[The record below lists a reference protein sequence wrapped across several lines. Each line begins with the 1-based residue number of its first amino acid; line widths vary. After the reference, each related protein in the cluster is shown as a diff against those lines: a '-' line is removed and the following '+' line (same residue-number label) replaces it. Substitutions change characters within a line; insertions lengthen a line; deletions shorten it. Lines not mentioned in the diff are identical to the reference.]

1 MSQPA
6 NAIPFVDLKAQYNS
20 IRTEIDAAIKGVLD
34 HAMFVLGPDVKSF
47 EEDFARFTQTRYAL
61 GISNGLD
68 ALRIALAAV
77 NVGHGDEVVVP
88 ANSFIATA
96 LAVTGVGAKPVFAD
110 CDRHTYEI
118 DPDAAAAAVTSRT
131 KAIIPVH
138 LTGLSADMDKINTIA
153 AKKNLAVIEDAAQSQ
168 GATYKGKQCG
178 NLGLIGCTSFFPGKN
193 LGAYGD
199 AGGIT
204 TNDEKLAKKM
214 DMLRNYGQ
222 EVKYHHAVQ
231 GLNCRL
237 DTMQAAILKV
247 KLKHLP
253 AWNEARRKNAKAY
266 IERLKGVGDIQFQQI
281 PSDCIPIYHLFIIE
295 TAKRDALK
303 DYLIERGVMAGI
315 HYPIPIHLQPAY
327 AELGYKKGAMPNAEY
342 LAQHMLSLPM
352 YPELTTQQIDKVC
365 DLIRAFFARA

>member
-1 MSQPA
+1 MSTPSTS
-6 NAIPFVDLKAQYNS
+6 IPFVDLKAQYAS
-20 IRTEIDAAIKGVLD
+20 IRSEIQAAVAGVLD
-34 HAMFVLGPDVKSF
+34 HAQFVLGPEVKAF
-47 EEDFARFTQTRYAL
+47 EEDFARFSQTKYAL

-68 ALRIALAAV
+68 ALRIALAAID
-77 NVGHGDEVVVP
+77 VGHGDEVVVP

-110 CDRHTYEI
+110 CDKRTYEI
-118 DPDAAAAAVTSRT
+118 DPAAAEAAITPRT

-138 LTGLSADMDKINTIA
+138 LTGMAADMDKINAIA
-153 AKKNLAVIEDAAQSQ
+153 AKKNLRVIEDAAQSQ
-168 GATYKGKQCG
+168 GATYKGKACG
-178 NLGLIGCTSFFPGKN
+178 GLGLIGCTSFFPGKN

-204 TNDEKLAKKM
+204 TNDADLAKKM

-222 EVKYHHAVQ
+222 EQKYHHAVK

-237 DTMQAAILKV
+237 DTLQAAILRV

-253 AWNEARRKNAKAY
+253 AWNEARRKHAKVY
-266 IERLKGVGDIQFQQI
+266 TERLKGVGDLQFQHI
-281 PSDCIPIYHLFIIE
+281 PAECIPIYHLYIIE

-303 DYLIERGVMAGI
+303 NFLTERGVMVGI

-327 AELGYKKGAMPNAEY
+327 AEMGFKKGAMPNAEY
-342 LAQHMLSLPM
+342 LAEHMLSLPI
-352 YPELTTQQIDKVC
+352 YPELSETQIDQIC
-365 DLIRAFFARA
+365 TLIRAFF

>member
-1 MSQPA
+1 MSSPA
-6 NAIPFVDLKAQYNS
+6 NAIPFVDLKAQYNTIS
-20 IRTEIDAAIKGVLD
+20 AEIQAAIAGVLD
-34 HAMFVLGPDVKSF
+34 HGQFVLGPDVKTF
-47 EEDFARFTQTRYAL
+47 EEDFARFTQTKFAL

-68 ALRIALAAV
+68 ALRIALTSI
-77 NVGHGDEVVVP
+77 NVGHGDEVIVP

-118 DPDAAAAAVTSRT
+118 DPDATAATVTPRT
-131 KAIIPVH
+131 KAITPVH
-138 LTGLSADMDKINTIA
+138 LTGLSADMDKINAIA
-153 AKKNLAVIEDAAQSQ
+153 AKKNLSVIEDAAQSQ
-168 GATYKGKQCG
+168 GATFKGKQCG
-178 NLGLIGCTSFFPGKN
+178 SLGLIGCTSFFPGKN

-204 TNDEKLAKKM
+204 TNDPALAKKM

-237 DTMQAAILKV
+237 DTIQAAILRV

-253 AWNEARRKNAKAY
+253 GWNEARRKNAKAY
-266 IERLKGVGDIQFQQI
+266 IERLTGVGDLQFQQI
-281 PSDCIPIYHLFIIE
+281 PSDCVPIYHLFILE

-303 DYLIERGVMAGI
+303 NYLTERGVMAGI

-342 LAQHMLSLPM
+342 LAEHMISLPM
-352 YPELTTQQIDKVC
+352 YPELSLQQIDQVC
-365 DLIRAFFARA
+365 ALIRTFFAGN